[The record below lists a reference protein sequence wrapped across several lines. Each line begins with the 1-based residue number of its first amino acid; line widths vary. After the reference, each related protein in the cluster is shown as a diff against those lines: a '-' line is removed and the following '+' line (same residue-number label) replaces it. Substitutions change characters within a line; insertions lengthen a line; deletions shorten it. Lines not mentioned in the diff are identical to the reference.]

1 MNNYFR
7 SNPVAHQFLIS
18 TFNLNENA
26 SIDNLLKKTT
36 EAALDTF
43 KKIVFDLATKE
54 NRNPDKL
61 RSMLNEVGSAKGVR
75 GMIAKMKD
83 FAEESDVADSK
94 LAQVK
99 QIYLDALNQVGEALK
114 RLVEID
120 GKLGAMIL
128 DHYRLMAKRLI
139 SAMDDIASAYSKKI
153 LLTENIVTYQNS
165 VLNESENV
173 GFQGRINKLKK
184 KLVNLIS
191 DSQGKDAKNGYGR
204 DWQRLFSGIHQ
215 KLDALINDKGVVSER
230 EKKSLLEIEKQSDNL
245 AEEYYSYKIKAAEL
259 TMKKIIDDDEL
270 VTKFSDVTE
279 LLTKSLDLIAKA
291 NVQEVLIDQKIREEL
306 EEVENKI
313 VQKVF
318 PVRTG
323 AKDSDIKFKKSG
335 LISAVQKALMSAF
348 PAVKKLL
355 SDHEKDSGTFGPA
368 TSLAIKSIQTS
379 LGNKNANGDLDKPL
393 LDLILTMEQVAD
405 VDKKKIST
413 ALKSLKS
420 SYAMSESKV
429 LLMSD
434 FSRLTEAVY
443 IDDDDLQKEIEKGQ
457 EEMKK
462 SGSGSLSHLIS
473 DETTGA
479 DTALAKK
486 LAKLLRQGGFNKNAE
501 EEDFLK
507 DDGTFKNSYPTHFVE
522 SWIQCLSASKD
533 ADDKPGFFWLQ
544 GADEKNGSLYS
555 TKRIAGNV
563 KKPYNWSK
571 WKEVAGEDSQEER
584 ERFAR
589 WYTSYFSGFGGITD
603 RQRLDTASEILSFYA
618 DSKNSNE
625 APETIQSEFKDYCSV
640 YDGLKDVLRSG
651 RMSRDSEP
659 YQYFAQGFL
668 TKEAMKKISEAVSKF
683 SALDKNDPDLTFYD
697 FMILTVCVFLTSSC
711 IAWDESNRKWAPAF
725 SLLTEGPLSD
735 SIVKRILDDQ
745 IHDSDPSAPVPQLS
759 KESGAAVIS
768 KGYEGKI
775 KSIFRQNY
783 NRAQK
788 VLQPLVQR
796 HADRMNYVTK
806 DDIENFD
813 QENVY
818 IVTDSD

>member
-18 TFNLNENA
+18 TLNLNENA
-26 SIDNLLKKTT
+26 SVDNLLKKTT

-43 KKIVFDLATKE
+43 KKIVFDLTTKE
-54 NRNPDKL
+54 NRNPDKF

-83 FAEESDVADSK
+83 FAEEADIADSK

-99 QIYLDALNQVGEALK
+99 QIYLDALGQVGEALK

-120 GKLGAMIL
+120 GRMGAMIL

-153 LLTENIVTYQNS
+153 LLTENFRTALNS
-165 VLNESENV
+165 PLNESENV
-173 GFQGRINKLKK
+173 GFHGRIDKLKK

-191 DSQGKDAKNGYGR
+191 DAQGKDAKNGYGR

-215 KLDALINDKGVVSER
+215 KLEALISDKSVVSER

-270 VTKFSDVTE
+270 VTKFSDVTD

-318 PVRTG
+318 PVRPG
-323 AKDSDIKFKKSG
+323 AKDSDLKFKKSG
-335 LISAVQKALMSAF
+335 FISAVQKALMSAF
-348 PAVKKLL
+348 PSVKKLL

-405 VDKKKIST
+405 GDKKKISA

-420 SYAMSESKV
+420 SYAMSESRV
-429 LLMSD
+429 LQMSD
-434 FSRLTEAVY
+434 FSRLSEAVY
-443 IDDDDLQKEIEKGQ
+443 IDDDDLQKEIERGQ
-457 EEMKK
+457 EELKK
-462 SGSGSLSHLIS
+462 SGSGSLSHLAS

-486 LAKLLRQGGFNKNAE
+486 LAKLLRGGDFNKNAE

-507 DDGTFKNSYPTHFVE
+507 DDGTFKNSYPTIFIE
-522 SWIQCLSASKD
+522 SWLQCLSATKESK
-533 ADDKPGFFWLQ
+533 DKPGFFWVQ
-544 GADEKNGSLYS
+544 GADEKIGALYS

-563 KKPYNWSK
+563 KKPYNWAK
-571 WKEVAGEDSQEER
+571 WKEIAGDDSQEER

-589 WYTSYFSGFGGITD
+589 WYTSYFSGFGGLAD
-603 RQRLDTASEILSFYA
+603 KQRLNVASEILTYYG
-618 DSKNSNE
+618 DPKNSTE
-625 APETIQSEFKDYCSV
+625 APENLQSEFKDYCSV

-651 RMSRDSEP
+651 RTSRDSEP
-659 YQYFAQGFL
+659 YQYFAQGLL
-668 TKEAMKKISEAVSKF
+668 TKESMKKISEAVSKF
-683 SALDKNDPDLTFYD
+683 SQLDKSDPDLTFYD
-697 FMILTVCVFLTSSC
+697 FMILTVCVFLTASC
-711 IAWDESNRKWAPAF
+711 VAWDESNRKWAPAF
-725 SLLTEGPLSD
+725 SILTDGALSD
-735 SIVKRILDDQ
+735 SVVNRILDDQ
-745 IHDSDPSAPVPQLS
+745 IHDADPSAPVPQLS
-759 KESGAAVIS
+759 KESGAMVIS
-768 KGYEGKI
+768 KGYDGKI
-775 KSIFRQNY
+775 KTIFKQNY

-788 VLQPLVQR
+788 VLEPLVQR
-796 HADRMNYVTK
+796 HADRMNYVDK

-813 QENVY
+813 RENVY
-818 IVTDSD
+818 VIPNS